1 MKRKGISLIVL
12 VITIIIMIIISS
24 MIILS
29 IYNNNVINKAKESN
43 FKSNLSSYSNQLSLY
58 IANEQLKENNQLAYD
73 DLNILEVS
81 KVKDILH
88 NINKEHLEKIR
99 IVKGKIFYAGTDK
112 EEMQWAKDINLI
124 QNPYID
130 EGLIL
135 WYDGIFNGGLG
146 IHNDNSSEDR
156 NIWKDLSGNN
166 KHGTLQ
172 DFNYNAS
179 YGWNNNALKF
189 NGTGSVVKLNLQIPK
204 THTIEIVIMPRKNA
218 YNGIFSVEEVLSKTY
233 SAGLHVNNFLMYN
246 NCKDNGGNN
255 YIASDMD
262 YSKKSLITVSFN
274 KDNSYR
280 KVYQN
285 TILKNIQYSNGGEDD
300 KEFSD
305 YTRFVLGRGNWGSL
319 EGEIYT
325 LRIYNRILDYN
336 EIQHNYNLD
345 KIRYGVE

>member
-1 MKRKGISLIVL
+1 
-12 VITIIIMIIISS
+12 

-29 IYNNNVINKAKESN
+29 ISNNNIVNKAKESN
-43 FKSNLSSYSNQLSLY
+43 FKSDLSSYSNQLSLY
-58 IANEQLKENNQLAYD
+58 IANEHLKGNNQLAYD
-73 DLNILEVS
+73 DLNILES
-81 KVKDILH
+81 IKIKEILP
-88 NINKEHLEKIR
+88 NINKEHLGKIR
-99 IVKGKIFYAGTDK
+99 IVKGKIFYTGADK
-112 EEMQWAKDINLI
+112 EEMEWAKDINLI

-135 WYDGIFNGGLG
+135 WYDGIYNGGLG
-146 IHNDNSSEDR
+146 IHNDNNSQNRS
-156 NIWKDLSGNN
+156 IWKDLSGNN
-166 KHGTLQ
+166 KNGILQ
-172 DFNYNAS
+172 DFNYSANNA
-179 YGWNNNALKF
+179 WTNNALKF
-189 NGTGSVVKLNLQIPK
+189 NATGNVVKLDLQIPK
-204 THTIEIVIMPRKNA
+204 THTIEFVIMPRKNG

-246 NCKDNGGNN
+246 NCKDDGGNN
-255 YIASDMD
+255 YIASDMN
-262 YSKKSLITVSFN
+262 YSKKSLITVSFK

-305 YTRFVLGRGNWGSL
+305 YTSFVLGKGGWGSM

-325 LRIYNRILDYN
+325 FRIYNRILDYN

-345 KIRYGVE
+345 KIRYGIE